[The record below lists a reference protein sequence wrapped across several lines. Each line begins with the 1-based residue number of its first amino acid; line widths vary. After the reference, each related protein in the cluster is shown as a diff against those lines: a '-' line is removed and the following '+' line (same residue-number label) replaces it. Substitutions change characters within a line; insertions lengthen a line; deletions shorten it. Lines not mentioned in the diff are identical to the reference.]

1 MTEKDDLISREAL
14 KKALNE
20 IFETVEVVT
29 FDDIIAII
37 DNASTVELATNLQL
51 TCNNLQQRQGEW
63 LFTEIDEN
71 YHIYGQCSVC
81 KERNRIGKFCRSCG
95 AEMRKKV

>member
-1 MTEKDDLISREAL
+1 MIDNKYDENMENDLISRSEL

-37 DNASTVELATNLQL
+37 DNIS
-51 TCNNLQQRQGEW
+51 
-63 LFTEIDEN
+63 
-71 YHIYGQCSVC
+71 
-81 KERNRIGKFCRSCG
+81 
-95 AEMRKKV
+95 